1 MSETQV
7 KITGSFQAADDDG
20 NEYHVVEHTLFRKTT
35 TTDMALG
42 DGEGEELKQ
51 YKLGNGKILNQIS
64 NTEFEIE
71 ADGTRIRRL
80 QNQ

>member
-7 KITGSFQAADDDG
+7 KVTGGFQAVDDEG
-20 NEYHVVEHTLFRKTT
+20 NQYRVNEYTIFRKTT

-42 DGEGEELKQ
+42 DGEGEEVKE

-64 NTEFEIE
+64 ETEFEME
-71 ADGTRIRRL
+71 AGGIKIRRL
-80 QNQ
+80 